1 MGRRAQ
7 RKLTRAR
14 KIERSDTKDLHD
26 PRAGIWVTYD
36 MFGPETKAAADR
48 VFKDR
53 DHAEK
58 IANA

>member
-7 RKLTRAR
+7 RRITRAR
-14 KIERSDTKDLHD
+14 KIERSQIKELHD
-26 PRAGIWVTYD
+26 PRRDVYVTYD

-53 DHAEK
+53 EHAEK

>member
-14 KIERSDTKDLHD
+14 KVDGSQVKDLHD
-26 PRAGIWVTYD
+26 PRAGIWVTYE
-36 MFGPETKAAADR
+36 MFGPDTKAAADR

-53 DHAEK
+53 EHAEK